1 MKRARHER
9 SNRKVNLRAA
19 WPALAAIALVAC
31 GGGDP
36 PAEPAPAPAPAVQ
49 APAPAAAPTPAPANP
64 QLSVDQLLDA
74 ARTSMN
80 DERLVAPA
88 GSNAVEFYLAVL
100 EQQPNNDV
108 ARQALVDVFPLA
120 ANTAERAIAQ
130 RDVAEADRIIGL
142 LDKASPGSFTVTSLR
157 GKADAARQALA
168 REEQQAEA
176 LVAQQA
182 AQRAA
187 AAQAAAAPVVVPT
200 PAPTPAPVAPTP
212 APSPV
217 AAAPQPAATPA
228 QPAAPPPPAA
238 PTAGPTRDARVV
250 RQVPPQYPVDAA
262 RKRQTGWVELQFVI
276 GADGRVRDVAV
287 AQSSPPR
294 VFDREAVRAMQQW
307 TFEPALRDGQP
318 VESRARR
325 RIEFQL

>member
-1 MKRARHER
+1 VE
-9 SNRKVNLRAA
+9 
-19 WPALAAIALVAC
+19 
-31 GGGDP
+31 
-36 PAEPAPAPAPAVQ
+36 
-49 APAPAAAPTPAPANP
+49 
-64 QLSVDQLLDA
+64 QLLDA
-74 ARTSMN
+74 ARSAMN

-88 GSNAVEFYLAVL
+88 GSNAVEFYVAVL
-100 EQQPNNDV
+100 EQQPENDV
-108 ARQALVDVFPLA
+108 ARQALVDIFPLA

-130 RDVAEADRIIGL
+130 RDVTEADRIIGL

-168 REEQQAEA
+168 REAQQAEA
-176 LVAQQA
+176 LAAQQA
-182 AQRAA
+182 AARAA
-187 AAQAAAAPVVVPT
+187 AAQQAAAPATAPPAAAPT
-200 PAPTPAPVAPTP
+200 PAAPAPTPT
-212 APSPV
+212 PSPV
-217 AAAPQPAATPA
+217 AAAPTPAAPPP

-238 PTAGPTRDARVV
+238 PTAGPTREARVV

-276 GADGRVRDVAV
+276 GADGRVRDVEVSQA
-287 AQSSPPR
+287 SPPR